1 MRSLLDVN
9 VLISLLDRDHVD
21 HAHARQYL
29 KAEVQDGWASRAIT
43 QNDVVRV
50 MARPTYP
57 SPAPP
62 ATVVGLL
69 RDACATRHHEF
80 WPCTPSLL
88 DTSAVDASR
97 LHGHRQVTD
106 AYLLAL
112 AVRHGGRLVTFD
124 VGAPS

>member
-21 HAHARQYL
+21 HAHARSTSRPRSST
-29 KAEVQDGWASRAIT
+29 DGRRAHHPERRRAGHGAA
-43 QNDVVRV
+43 DLPKPG
-50 MARPTYP
+50 A
-57 SPAPP
+57 P
-62 ATVVGLL
+62 ATAVGLL

-124 VGAPS
+124 LGVPS